1 MANILIFDSG
11 MGGLSVYREFQQ
23 TLVGHQYLYLFDN
36 ACFPYGELSET
47 RLVERVVELFSAF
60 VEQYSVDIAIIA
72 CNTASTHVLP
82 ALRACLTI
90 PIVGVVPAIKPAAE
104 HSRQQQVVNT
114 SINKQGHI
122 GLLATP
128 GTVSRRYTAELIH
141 SFATDLQVSLLG
153 TTELVKMAE
162 DKLSGQPVDMAQ
174 LYKVLT
180 PWRSEQGPDTLVLG
194 CTHFPLLAD
203 EISQCLPHA
212 KLIDSGTAIARR
224 VTSLLAAQDL
234 VIKTGRGEVGSG
246 KGRLFCT
253 RLTKKARQ
261 QAGAFSKEGFGA
273 LECFIP

>member
-11 MGGLSVYREFQQ
+11 MGGLSVYRELKSRLPDQQ
-23 TLVGHQYLYLFDN
+23 YYYLFDN

-47 RLVERVVELFSAF
+47 SLVARVVELFTSFMA
-60 VEQYSVDIAIIA
+60 QHPVDIAIIA

-82 ALRACLTI
+82 ALRARLTI

-104 HSRQQQVVNT
+104 HSRQQQVANLT
-114 SINKQGHI
+114 TNKLGHI

-128 GTVSRRYTAELIH
+128 GTVSRPYTAKLID
-141 SFATDLQVSLLG
+141 SFAADLQVSMLG

-162 DKLSGQPVDMAQ
+162 DKLSGLPVDMAQ
-174 LYKVLT
+174 LYKLLT
-180 PWRSEQGPDTLVLG
+180 PWLGEQGPDTLVLG

-203 EISQCLPHA
+203 EINQCMPNA
-212 KLIDSGTAIARR
+212 KLIDSGEAIARR
-224 VTSLLAAQDL
+224 VISLLVEEAEGVEQ
-234 VIKTGRGEVGSG
+234 VTQE
-246 KGRLFCT
+246 GRLFCT
-253 RLTKKARQ
+253 LLTKKARQ